1 MSRLKYMDPNYNSFP
16 PPTITTL
23 KERERERER
32 ERRERDLLKS
42 FF

>member
-1 MSRLKYMDPNYNSFP
+1 MSRLTYMDPNYNSFP

-23 KERERERER
+23 KERERRE
-32 ERRERDLLKS
+32 RERDLLKS